1 MKVMLAEYSVCTGRS
16 EVIRKEGAAMLKTL
30 KQSFEQ
36 AGCSVFVPRDFDGDF
51 LATAKACDCG
61 LVIAPDDLLADYTA
75 RLETAC
81 INLGSPPAAIRLCA
95 DKLETTELLLYNGLP
110 APRIV
115 REGQVKCVVKPRTG
129 CGSEGVF
136 VAGSPTDLD
145 GYISTEF
152 IDGEHLSVSLLGG
165 TGSILPLTLN
175 RQHIHM
181 NGKVEYDGN
190 DVNVEHPAREDI
202 FAVARKAGDMLGCR
216 GLYGV
221 DVVYSDRPYVVDVN
235 PRPTTS
241 VVGVAR
247 VVDRN
252 LADLVL
258 LARFG
263 ELPDRVGYRGRC
275 SFAKKDLEAFL

>member
-1 MKVMLAEYSVCTGRS
+1 MKVMLAEYSVCTGMG

-30 KQSFEQ
+30 KLSFEQ
-36 AGCSVFVPRDFDGDF
+36 AGCSVFVPRDFDDDF

-75 RLETAC
+75 TLEAAC

-136 VAGSPTDLD
+136 LSGGPADIS
-145 GYISTEF
+145 GYIATEF

-165 TGSILPLTLN
+165 TDAVLPLTLN

-190 DVNVEHPAREDI
+190 DVNVEHPARDEI
-202 FAVARKAGDMLGCR
+202 FAVARRAGHMLGCR
-216 GLYGV
+216 GLFGV

-247 VVDRN
+247 VIDRN

-275 SFAKKDLEAFL
+275 SFTKKDLEAFL